1 MREIVLDTETTGL
14 DPYQGHRLIEVGCI
28 ELVNRF
34 PTGQTFHRYLN
45 PQRDVPAEAFA
56 VHGLSLEFLKDK
68 SLFADIAAELMDFI
82 GDAPLVAHN
91 ASFDLGFLNAELE
104 RVSLPAIARERLV
117 DTLLLA
123 RRKYPGGSNR
133 LDDLC
138 QRFGIDNS
146 RRTKHGALL
155 DAELLAEV
163 YLELIGARQAQLGL
177 VSATLAPAAATLSSP
192 NPARAPVRAAAATV
206 RRRADRPPRPG
217 RHPRSKGDLERIRA
231 RSREGGFGVTEPGC
245 RRCGSVRHQHR
256 QGGVPE
262 DVTGGAAED
271 ELAQPAL
278 GVGALD
284 EQVAIQRLRRG
295 QDRFAGGAARDI
307 DRQQRRGD
315 AVALQV
321 LNRLL
326 GRWPG
331 DFVAA
336 LHRQDGDPLGLLE
349 QRHRQ
354 RSGARLLGAAIPC
367 DQDIGAELARRHR
380 RSQQHRPAAL
390 EQAGLERPD
399 VQSDRLRL
407 GPAHDDDV
415 EHPAVAADE
424 AFTFGRIIEP
434 SV

>member
-68 SLFADIAAELMDFI
+68 SLFSDIAAELTDFL

-104 RVSLPAIARERLV
+104 RVKLPAISRDRLV

-177 VSATLAPAAATLSSP
+177 VSATLTPAAATLSSRVIRVRP
-192 NPARAPVRAAAATV
+192 FALRPRLSDDERAAHRALVATLGPKAIWNEYAREAARAA
-206 RRRADRPPRPG
+206 
-217 RHPRSKGDLERIRA
+217 SE
-231 RSREGGFGVTEPGC
+231 
-245 RRCGSVRHQHR
+245 
-256 QGGVPE
+256 
-262 DVTGGAAED
+262 
-271 ELAQPAL
+271 
-278 GVGALD
+278 
-284 EQVAIQRLRRG
+284 
-295 QDRFAGGAARDI
+295 
-307 DRQQRRGD
+307 
-315 AVALQV
+315 
-321 LNRLL
+321 
-326 GRWPG
+326 
-331 DFVAA
+331 
-336 LHRQDGDPLGLLE
+336 
-349 QRHRQ
+349 
-354 RSGARLLGAAIPC
+354 
-367 DQDIGAELARRHR
+367 
-380 RSQQHRPAAL
+380 
-390 EQAGLERPD
+390 
-399 VQSDRLRL
+399 
-407 GPAHDDDV
+407 
-415 EHPAVAADE
+415 
-424 AFTFGRIIEP
+424 
-434 SV
+434 